1 MSGNAVSGDAAH
13 PPPAPPPTAEHPAAP
28 AAPGAPAERTG
39 RRRLAGLGAL
49 LLTGT
54 ALPAAV
60 LTVPDASADVLPAAL
75 GDLGLGDSGVPR
87 LLQATGLSLPALLL
101 AVPLAAAAARRFPAW
116 TVLATGL
123 AVLLAGLGAARAAP
137 SLPLIALA
145 RTAQGAGAG
154 IVLPASLVL
163 VLERRDRRLTAVWAG
178 VLAGMLALAMPLAL
192 AAAPG
197 PVGAVGAGW
206 RAALA
211 PFPWFAVAAVGAA
224 LLRPLLR
231 GRTRWALPAG
241 GHGERSLL
249 LLPLAPAAGFGF
261 LAVAAAHEWSPGA
274 RVVLAGLTVPALL
287 GLAAAAGRRAPAGSP
302 HGCAIAMIAVGLL
315 GYPVAAPLAG
325 LAAATAHARGAGAP
339 LLPFAAAAAAAL
351 AAALAAT
358 RAPARGAVPAGFLLL
373 VLALPLGLA
382 VDIGAGP
389 GGQWALLIP
398 LVPLG
403 AGAGLALAASLR
415 GAAPG
420 AALFGLSLCF
430 PAVLAGQL
438 LVLSLQ
444 AARLGRARPATGAE
458 QVHALLAGYH
468 DWLIAAGMA
477 AVPLAAATA
486 VAAARRRNA
495 ASGPRAG

>member
-1 MSGNAVSGDAAH
+1 MSGSAASGDPVSSDPVSGDATH
-13 PPPAPPPTAEHPAAP
+13 PPPAPRPPAEHPGERAA
-28 AAPGAPAERTG
+28 

-60 LTVPDASADVLPAAL
+60 LTVPDATAGVLPAAM
-75 GDLGLGDSGVPR
+75 GDLGLGDAGASR
-87 LLQATGLSLPALLL
+87 LLHVTGLSLPALLL
-101 AVPLAAAAARRFPAW
+101 AVPPAAAAARRFPAW
-116 TVLATGL
+116 AVLATGL
-123 AVLLAGLGAARAAP
+123 ALLLAGLGAARAAP
-137 SLPLIALA
+137 SLPLIGLA
-145 RTAQGAGAG
+145 RTVQGAGAG

-163 VLERRDRRLTAVWAG
+163 VWEHRDRRLTATWAG
-178 VLAGMLALAMPLAL
+178 VLAGMLVLAMPLAL
-192 AAAPG
+192 VTAPG
-197 PVGAVGAGW
+197 PAAGEAW
-206 RAALA
+206 RTALA
-211 PFPWFAVAAVGAA
+211 PFPWFALVAVSAA

-231 GRTRWALPAG
+231 GRVPWALPAG
-241 GHGERSLL
+241 GYGERSLL

-261 LAVAAAHEWSPGA
+261 LAVAAAREWSPGA
-274 RVVLAGLTVPALL
+274 RVVLAGLAVPALL

-325 LAAATAHARGAGAP
+325 IAAAHTRGDGVP
-339 LLPFAAAAAAAL
+339 VLPFAAGAAAAL
-351 AAALAAT
+351 AGALAAT

-373 VLALPLGLA
+373 ILALPLGVA
-382 VDIGAGP
+382 AGAGAGP
-389 GGQWALLIP
+389 GGQWALLAP
-398 LVPLG
+398 LLPLG

-430 PAVLAGQL
+430 PAALAGQL
-438 LVLSLQ
+438 CVLSLQ
-444 AARLGRARPATGAE
+444 ASRLDRARPATGAG
-458 QVHALLAGYH
+458 QVRALLAGYH

-477 AVPLAAATA
+477 AVLLAAATA
-486 VAAARRRNA
+486 ALTARRRNA